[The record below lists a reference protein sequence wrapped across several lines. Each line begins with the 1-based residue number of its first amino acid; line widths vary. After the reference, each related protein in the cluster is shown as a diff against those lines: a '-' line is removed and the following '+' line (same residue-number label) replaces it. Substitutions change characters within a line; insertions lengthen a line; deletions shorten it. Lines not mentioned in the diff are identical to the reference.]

1 MTCASCVNRI
11 ERFLGKTPGVESA
24 TVNLATETATIRYL
38 PDITGRAEL
47 VGAIEAAGYDV
58 RTRADRGD
66 LPPATLVEELSEG
79 DLERAR
85 ETRALLVRAVA
96 SIAVAIGIMVLMF
109 APGIPLSM
117 EQRNSLAI
125 LPATFIQAWAGARF
139 YRVAWRALRHGTTNM
154 DTLVV
159 AGTTAAWAY
168 SVVLTL
174 WPSIAMDA
182 GRAPE
187 TYFDSSTLII
197 GLVLLGRW
205 LEARAKSQATGAIR
219 RLIGLQATS
228 ARVIR
233 GDQEVDV
240 PLEDVQPG
248 DLLRVRP
255 GEKVPVDGV
264 LVEGGSALDESMLT
278 GEPIPVEKGVGAMVI
293 GSTLNTNGTFVM
305 RATKVGRDTALARI
319 VELVQRAQ
327 GSKAPIQRLA
337 DEVSGRFVPLVFGLA
352 AVAFVGW
359 YALGPDP
366 ELTHALIAFITVVV
380 IACPCAMGLATPTAI
395 MVGTGRGAEAGILIR
410 GGEALELAHRITA
423 VVLDKTGTLTLG
435 RPTVA
440 SVTPA
445 PGFTTAEVLD
455 LAGALEKGS
464 EHPLGQAI
472 RARALLDELGFGAVD
487 GFEAIAGG
495 GVTGQVATATG
506 RRTVTV
512 GSARLVRERGVDL
525 APLQAATDE
534 AAAAGRTCA
543 YVVADG
549 TVAGV
554 VAISDP
560 VKAEAA
566 DAVARLERDGIEVWL
581 ATGDGRATADA
592 VAAQV
597 GIPAHRVLADVRPA
611 EKADIVA
618 GLQARGRIVAMVG
631 DGINDAP
638 ALARADVGI
647 AIGTGADVAIEAS
660 DITLIGGDPRG
671 VAAAIDLSRA
681 TMRIVR
687 QNLGW
692 AFGYNIVL
700 IPVAM
705 GVLYP
710 LIGLTLGPVLAAAA
724 MALSSVSVVS
734 NSLRLRS
741 FDARPA
747 D

>member
-11 ERFLGKTPGVESA
+11 ERFLGKTPGVEAA
-24 TVNLATETATIRYL
+24 TVNLATEVATIRYL
-38 PDITGRAEL
+38 PTVTGRAEL

-58 RTRADRGD
+58 RTRPDRSD
-66 LPPATLVEELSEG
+66 ETPVTLVEELSEG
-79 DLERAR
+79 DRERAL
-85 ETRALLVRAVA
+85 ETRALLVRSIA
-96 SIAVAIGIMVLMF
+96 SIAVAAGIMVLMF

-117 EQRNSLAI
+117 EQRNLLAI
-125 LPATFIQAWAGARF
+125 GPATFIQAWAGGRF
-139 YRVAWRALRHGTTNM
+139 YRVAWRALRHGTSNM

-159 AGTTAAWAY
+159 AGTSAAWAY
-168 SVVLTL
+168 SAVLTL
-174 WPSIAMDA
+174 WPAIAMDA
-182 GRAPE
+182 GRQPE

-205 LEARAKSQATGAIR
+205 LEARAKGQATGAIR

-233 GDQEVDV
+233 GDAEVDV
-240 PLEDVQPG
+240 PLEAVQPG

-255 GEKVPVDGV
+255 GEKVPVDGI
-264 LVEGGSALDESMLT
+264 LVEGGSAVDELMLT
-278 GEPIPVEKGVGAMVI
+278 GEPIPVEKGIGATVI

-305 RATKVGRDTALARI
+305 RTTEVGRDTALARI
-319 VELVQRAQ
+319 VDLVQRAQ

-337 DEVSGRFVPLVFGLA
+337 DEVSGRFVPLVFALA

-359 YALGPDP
+359 SILGPDP
-366 ELTHALIAFITVVV
+366 QLTHAMIAFITVVV

-410 GGEALELAHRITA
+410 GGEALEMAHKISA
-423 VVLDKTGTLTLG
+423 VILDKTGTLTLG
-435 RPTVA
+435 RPSVA

-472 RARALLDELGFGAVD
+472 RARALVDELGFGAVED
-487 GFEAIAGG
+487 FEAIAGG
-495 GVTGQVATATG
+495 GVTGRVVTG
-506 RRTVTV
+506 AGDRTVTV
-512 GSARLVRERGVDL
+512 GSARLVGERGADL
-525 APLQAATDE
+525 TSLQVATDE
-534 AAAAGRTCA
+534 AAASGRTCA
-543 YVVADG
+543 YVVVDG
-549 TVAGV
+549 VAAGLV
-554 VAISDP
+554 VISDP

-566 DAVARLERDGIEVWL
+566 EAVARLHRDGIEAWL
-581 ATGDGRATADA
+581 VTGDGQATADA
-592 VAAQV
+592 VAAQC
-597 GIPAHRVLADVRPA
+597 GIPADRVLADVRPA
-611 EKADIVA
+611 EKADVVA
-618 GLQARGRIVAMVG
+618 RLQAEGKIVAMVG

-638 ALARADVGI
+638 ALALADVGI

-710 LIGLTLGPVLAAAA
+710 FTGLTLGPVLAAAA
-724 MALSSVSVVS
+724 MALSSVSVVT